1 VKDPLNITFSL
12 DRGDNRGIYYEET
25 HRSIIYPR
33 QHETLADLMKTIIH
47 ETIHHCI
54 GQLDET
60 LDEEQ
65 EEQAIFWMQWI
76 DSELVFSEYDI

>member
-1 VKDPLNITFSL
+1 
-12 DRGDNRGIYYEET
+12 
-25 HRSIIYPR
+25 
-33 QHETLADLMKTIIH
+33 MKTIIH

-65 EEQAIFWMQWI
+65 EEQAMFWMQWI